1 MPHEFEVRSEI
12 ELDATPEQVW
22 EAIASGPGIDSWFM
36 GRNQVEPREG
46 GMARMTIA
54 GATEENTVTVWEPPH
69 RFASRSS
76 TGEDGSFMAIEY
88 LIEGRDGGGTV
99 LRLVHSGVM
108 SADDWAAEYDALKQG
123 WDMYLLTL
131 AHYLSYFPGRT
142 ATPVSAWGPQ
152 QADGEH
158 VWAGLKRGL
167 GLTGKVTEGDRARF
181 TLQGSTPVEGSST
194 PSCTRASL
202 ACAPATRCTGSSAGT
217 AWSAW
222 ATTSSPTTPTR
233 TRPSVPGRPGSPSC
247 SPSTDADSRPLL
259 HARRRTPAPA
269 RSRRRRASGH

>member
-22 EAIASGPGIDSWFM
+22 EAIATGPGIDSWFM

-46 GMARMTIA
+46 GTARMTIA
-54 GATEENTVTVWEPPH
+54 GATEANTVTVWEPPH

-88 LIEGRDGGGTV
+88 LVEGRDGGGTV

-108 SADDWAAEYDALKQG
+108 SGDDWAAEYDALKQG

-131 AHYLSYFPGRT
+131 AHYLTYFPGRT

-152 QADGEH
+152 QADGEQ
-158 VWAGLKRGL
+158 VWEGFKRGL

-181 TLQGSTPVEGSST
+181 ALQGSTPVEGVVDAVLYPGFLGVRT
-194 PSCTRASL
+194 GDALYRFVGRDGMVGVGHHLFADAADQDQAERAWQEWL
-202 ACAPATRCTGSSAGT
+202 AKLFA
-217 AWSAW
+217 
-222 ATTSSPTTPTR
+222 
-233 TRPSVPGRPGSPSC
+233 
-247 SPSTDADSRPLL
+247 
-259 HARRRTPAPA
+259 
-269 RSRRRRASGH
+269 